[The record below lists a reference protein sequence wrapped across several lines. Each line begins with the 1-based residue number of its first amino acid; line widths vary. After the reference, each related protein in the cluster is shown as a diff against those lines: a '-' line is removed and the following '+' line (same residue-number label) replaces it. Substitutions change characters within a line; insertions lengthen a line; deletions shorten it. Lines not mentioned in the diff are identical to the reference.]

1 MKQIVT
7 YCKETEEKTQT
18 RITEIK
24 ATLKQQLKRN
34 DYTEIQNIKLS
45 KTGGKA
51 DLVPTEILKV

>member
-24 ATLKQQLKRN
+24 ANLKQQLKRN

-51 DLVPTEILKV
+51 DLVPTEI

>member
-51 DLVPTEILKV
+51 DLVPTEI